1 MKVTF
6 GVMPWHSL
14 DFPCL
19 ASGILTSVAQ
29 KSFTDWQFHQIY
41 SNIEWAEYLNTI
53 TAGAFSPDE
62 YSLLGNDFV
71 YCLAGEWVF
80 SGSLH
85 GTSKAS
91 IDDYYPHFVGS
102 KEQFE
107 FILEAYHAADTYISL
122 LARRIADDGTNI
134 LALSSTFS
142 QNVAALSLAKK
153 IKQIKPKV
161 ITVLGGGNCDG
172 IQGEALHRN
181 FDFVDFVVRGEG
193 ETAFVDLLAEI
204 EEEHPSYESVKSLC
218 WWSDGQHVSN
228 PQGKALEITDV
239 PAPVYDPYF
248 STLEASYL
256 QPHIQPSIV
265 VENAR
270 GCWWGQKHHCTFC
283 GLNGSSMSF
292 RSKEQDQAVV
302 QIETLIKRHHI
313 LDVIVTDNILDNA
326 YFEEFLPRLAE
337 HGWDLRMQYE
347 IKANL
352 KSDQIELMRQAG
364 ITHVQPGIESL
375 SSNVLRLMRKG
386 ITGPRNIQA
395 LRDCQNGNITVSWNY
410 LIGFPGETEADYT
423 NIIDQ
428 LPHLYHLQP
437 PRGGVTRIS
446 VQRFSP
452 YYNDSELG
460 FADRLP
466 HPAYSIIYR
475 LTPTEID
482 DLAFF
487 HVSPPRGISLEQEE
501 HFQQAISLWQ
511 DAHDGGAL
519 FTFETV
525 GQGIVLTDT
534 RAPRGPI
541 RTELFDPI
549 EVAMFDTLAQVIGK
563 KGACAKVA
571 KLTGASESTVAAVFD
586 RFVACGIAFADDE
599 LAVRL
604 PINPQKI
611 GSIQGFWGLP
621 EKSPL
626 DFDPNSWRKDEAE
639 FHVVQA

>member
-6 GVMPWHSL
+6 GIMPWHSL

-29 KSFTDWQFHQIY
+29 NSLPDWQFHQIY

-62 YSLLGNDFV
+62 YGLLGNDFV

-85 GTSKAS
+85 GTSQAS
-91 IDDYYPHFVGS
+91 INDYYPHFVGS

-107 FILEAYHAADTYISL
+107 FILEAYHAADPYISF

-153 IKQIKPKV
+153 IKQIKPEV
-161 ITVLGGGNCDG
+161 VTILGGGNCDG
-172 IQGEALHRN
+172 VQGEALHRN
-181 FDFVDFVVRGEG
+181 FDFVDFTVRGEG
-193 ETAFVDLLAEI
+193 ETAFVSLLTEI
-204 EEEHPSYESVKSLC
+204 EQENPSYESVKNLC
-218 WWSDGQHVSN
+218 WRSDGQHVSN
-228 PQGKALEITDV
+228 PQGKAVEITDI

-248 STLEASYL
+248 STLDASFL

-292 RSKEQDQAVV
+292 RSKGQIQAVE
-302 QIETLIKRHHI
+302 QIETLIKRHQI

-352 KSDQIELMRQAG
+352 KSNQIELMRRAG

-395 LRDCQNGNITVSWNY
+395 LRDCQDGNITVSWNY
-410 LIGFPGETEADYT
+410 LIGFPGETESDYT

-466 HPAYSIIYR
+466 HPAYGIIYR
-475 LTPTEID
+475 LEPTEID

-487 HVSPPRGISLEQEE
+487 HVSRPKGISPEQEE
-501 HFQQAISLWQ
+501 HFQQAISEWQ
-511 DAHDGGAL
+511 DAHDSGAM
-519 FTFETV
+519 FTFEEAE
-525 GQGIVLTDT
+525 QGIVLTDT

-541 RTELFDPI
+541 RTELLDPI

-586 RFVACGIAFADDE
+586 RFVANGIAFADSD

-604 PINPQKI
+604 PTNPQKF
-611 GSIQGFWGLP
+611 GSIQGFWGPP
-621 EKSPL
+621 ERIPL
-626 DFDPNSWRKDEAE
+626 GFDPNGWREDVANS
-639 FHVVQA
+639 QRIRA